1 MAPINIAAY
10 DAALRKH
17 GITRVG
23 LALRT
28 RIVRKFIVGDRL
40 LDVGCADGSMLR
52 QLSTHFRLAIG
63 IEPHTG
69 FHTSDLAIV
78 RAMGELLPFADQSFD
93 SIVCSAAR
101 KHMKQ
106 PLTVIRE
113 MVRTLRPNG
122 RLIILD
128 PNPILVRI
136 GAIVGKFDSRY
147 IRHNS
152 WSGEIRSEMEACGLK
167 VIHSR
172 NGLFVQC
179 VGEKPSLCSLCH
191 EN

>member
-1 MAPINIAAY
+1 MAPINIATY
-10 DAALRKH
+10 DVALRKH

-28 RIVRKFIVGDRL
+28 RIVRKFIVGESL

-52 QLSTHFRLAIG
+52 QLSSHFRLAIG
-63 IEPHTG
+63 IEPYAG
-69 FHTSDLAIV
+69 FHTPDLIIV
-78 RAMGELLPFADQSFD
+78 RALGELLPFADQSFD

-106 PLTVIRE
+106 PLAVIRE
-113 MVRTLRPNG
+113 MARTLRPNG

-128 PNPILVRI
+128 PNPVLVWIGIRI
-136 GAIVGKFDSRY
+136 GKFDSRY

-152 WSGEIRSEMEACGLK
+152 WGGEIRYEMGACGLK
-167 VIHSR
+167 VIHSG
-172 NGLFVQC
+172 NGLFVRC
-179 VGEKPSLCSLCH
+179 VGEKSRV
-191 EN
+191 